1 MKRATTLMLILM
13 IAGLSAVGVA
23 QGARTPQSAPPTH
36 HPLTHRPRA
45 YAPPRTNTAPIEE
58 ERGASTANTFST
70 DYMLYRGGPVQIT
83 PRIYVVFWGN
93 WSTANDSVN
102 VAGQLYWFLK
112 GVGGSAFNKT
122 QTFYGQS
129 CTVNTYSCPSTASYI
144 QNSANQLKGYWYDS
158 SPVPTTPTQTDVQ
171 AEALRAASH
180 FGDYGVNTQYFVA
193 LPKGH
198 DDASFPTN
206 GGRTCA
212 YHAYTL
218 TPSGTTTIQY
228 TSLSYMPDAGT
239 NCGNYTVNNSIL
251 DGVTIVASH
260 EYSETETD
268 PWVGAGDGYEGWD
281 DSTRNFGEDGD
292 KCAGGATYNKNFT
305 FTTGTFP
312 IQSEWSNYD
321 RYYSGSGCRFWQ

>member
-1 MKRATTLMLILM
+1 M
-13 IAGLSAVGVA
+13 
-23 QGARTPQSAPPTH
+23 
-36 HPLTHRPRA
+36 
-45 YAPPRTNTAPIEE
+45 EE
-58 ERGASTANTFST
+58 ERGASTGNTFST

-83 PRIYVVFWGN
+83 PRIYIVFWGS
-93 WSTANDSVN
+93 WSTATDSIN

-144 QNSANQLKGYWYDS
+144 QNPANQLKGYWYDT
-158 SPVPTTPTQTDVQ
+158 SPVPATPTQADVQ

-198 DDASFPTN
+198 DDASFPTK

-212 YHAYTL
+212 YHAWTFA
-218 TPSGTTTIQY
+218 PSGTTTVQF

-239 NCGNYTVNNSIL
+239 GCGNYTV
-251 DGVTIVASH
+251 
-260 EYSETETD
+260 
-268 PWVGAGDGYEGWD
+268 
-281 DSTRNFGEDGD
+281 
-292 KCAGGATYNKNFT
+292 
-305 FTTGTFP
+305 
-312 IQSEWSNYD
+312 Q
-321 RYYSGSGCRFWQ
+321 